1 MDASSTKNGSDSRFS
16 ANRSNLKDASSP
28 FFLHHSDNS
37 GLVLVSQTL
46 TGDNYASWSR
56 AMLIALSD
64 KNKLGFVNGTLN
76 KPEGTDPS
84 LLNSWIRNN
93 NVVISWILSSVS
105 KEIPDSV
112 IFADLA
118 SEIWNDLRDRF

>member
-76 KPEGTDPS
+76 KPEAHLRQS
-84 LLNSWIRNN
+84 MISNIVFNLLPAT
-93 NVVISWILSSVS
+93 ILLLYMRQQLLLLQVYA
-105 KEIPDSV
+105 
-112 IFADLA
+112 FQ
-118 SEIWNDLRDRF
+118 FT